1 MKFNENIGP
10 KLQIGFNIFVNQLGN
25 IQEIQ
30 EVIYKRGNIRIW
42 QFLTTRILTN

>member
-25 IQEIQ
+25 IQEIL
-30 EVIYKRGNIRIW
+30 RI
-42 QFLTTRILTN
+42 